1 MHTLVELKNINL
13 SHDGVRALRDVSLTL
28 NKAEVHAIVGEH
40 SSGKSSLAFTLNGL
54 LRPASGKI
62 IWENKSYSF
71 LSVNL
76 AKKLGIRVVTQQS
89 SLFPLMTVADNFFIK
104 QKKSFGHPIF
114 NEKKTNSIVKQ
125 YLKQYS
131 IPIDETLLIK
141 NISLTDRYLL
151 DILIN
156 IFQPPKL
163 LILDEALASLTT
175 ASLNQI
181 IPILE
186 KLKQDGM
193 AILFITHRIDNVYE
207 IANRVTI
214 LKNGEVLL
222 TELVDSIDKTN
233 LIRLAYTQI
242 SKETHIDDAYREF
255 NQLLKYNEAILENLP
270 VNMIVVDRHN
280 KVKLINNYAK
290 KYLNVEDIYNFN
302 MPIEKL
308 FLPDNKKFGDLICE
322 SLEKNTKENYYNVP
336 VNINEAIQ
344 KNDIIIYPILDGKI
358 RIGSVVITNDITEQD
373 KFREQIILS
382 EKLASVGLLAAGVAH
397 EINNP
402 LEIIYSCLDYIKQ
415 NLVNKKLDSTIDDL
429 TEEIAYIA
437 QIVSNLVT
445 FSDKHPD
452 EDQYFD
458 VNELISSMINLI
470 KFSAKK
476 NYIEIHFM
484 DTQQCLN
491 IKANKIEIKQV
502 FLNIIKNS
510 FEAMPAGG
518 KLQITT
524 KQTNKA
530 GADFLEVTFHDTGK
544 GIQDDEIKN
553 IFLPFYSTKA
563 GKKDNLGLGLSV
575 SYGIIKKYKGEISVQ
590 KIKHSGT
597 EFLVRLPLA

>member
-13 SHDGVRALRDVSLTL
+13 SHDGVRALRDVNLTL
-28 NKAEVHAIVGEH
+28 KKAEVHAIVGER
-40 SSGKSSLAFTLNGL
+40 SSGKSSLAFVLHGL
-54 LRPASGKI
+54 LRPASGRI

-71 LSVNL
+71 LSVNQT
-76 AKKLGIRVVTQQS
+76 KKLGIRLVTQQN

-104 QKKSFGHPIF
+104 QKKCFGHPIF

-125 YLKQYS
+125 YLEQYG
-131 IPIDETLLIK
+131 IPIDETNLVK

-163 LILDEALASLTT
+163 LILDEALAKLTT

-181 IPILE
+181 IPILK
-186 KLKQDGM
+186 KLKQEGM

-207 IANRVTI
+207 IADRVTI

-222 TELVDSIDKTN
+222 NELVESIEKTN
-233 LIRLAYTQI
+233 LIKLAYTQV

-270 VNMIVVDRHN
+270 VNMIVVDRYN

-290 KYLNVEDIYNFN
+290 KYFNVENIYNFN

-308 FLPDNKKFGDLICE
+308 FSPDNKKFGDLICE

-336 VNINEAIQ
+336 VNINEATQ
-344 KNDIIIYPILDGKI
+344 KNDVIIYPIHDGKI
-358 RIGSVVITNDITEQD
+358 RIGSVIISNDITEQD
-373 KFREQIILS
+373 KFREKIILS

-458 VNELISSMINLI
+458 INELISSMINLI

-476 NYIEIHFM
+476 NHIELHFE
-484 DTQQCLN
+484 DTQQLLN

-518 KLQITT
+518 KLHIAA
-524 KQTNKA
+524 KQMNHNGKGYIEA
-530 GADFLEVTFHDTGK
+530 TFHDTGE
-544 GIQDDEIKN
+544 GIQEDEIKN
-553 IFLPFYSTKA
+553 IFLPFFSTKTDD
-563 GKKDNLGLGLSV
+563 KDNLGLGLSV
-575 SYGIIKKYKGEISVQ
+575 SYGIIKKYKGDISVR

-597 EFLVRLPLA
+597 EFLVRLPMV